1 VLKLTGRRYRTI
13 PLTDMRYV
21 FEPWELDPAKTALVA
36 MHCWNIGAECGPPLD
51 PNYCVGMASYEATA
65 EAGRIVRECIR
76 PAMDAC
82 RRRGVA
88 VVHVENNAIAAKH
101 PEAQEETDPPPVA
114 SGTRPPPV
122 VPGWRA
128 GMVDRFHGPRYAT
141 ESPYGRMDRIRL
153 VAPEPG
159 EIYAYQTAQLDRLL
173 RRRGIE
179 NLVYCGFATDMCVLR
194 AAGGVEPMA
203 GYEYRLFM
211 LRDATVGVEFPDTI
225 EERLA
230 TRWGVRYFES
240 HYGDTFTTGE
250 FVAACVTST

>member
-1 VLKLTGRRYRTI
+1 MLKLTGRRYRTI

-21 FEPWELDPAKTALVA
+21 SEPWELDPMKTALVA
-36 MHCWNIGAECGPPLD
+36 MHCWNIGCEGGPPLD
-51 PNYCVGMASYEATA
+51 PNYCVGMASYEATS
-65 EAGRIVRECIR
+65 EAGRIIRECIR

-82 RRRGVA
+82 RHAGVA
-88 VVHVENNAIAAKH
+88 VAHVENDAIAAKH
-101 PEAQEETDPPPVA
+101 PEAQEEAERLSAPA
-114 SGTRPPPV
+114 GKRPPPV

-128 GMVDRFHGPRYAT
+128 DVVAKVHGARYAT
-141 ESPYGRMDRIRL
+141 ESPYGRMDRVAL

-159 EIYAYQTAQLDRLL
+159 EIYAYQTGQLDRLL

-194 AAGGVEPMA
+194 APGGVEPMA
-203 GYEYRLFM
+203 GYDYRLFM

-230 TRWGVRYFES
+230 TRWAVRYFES
-240 HYGDTFTTGE
+240 HYGDTFTTAE
-250 FVAACVTST
+250 FIAACKALS